1 MLFTIL
7 QNQFMLGKLIES
19 EDTDDF
25 QVIKEQLKEA
35 ISIQNYL
42 LSRGSNDES
51 VNDMVRILQYKLIN
65 Q

>member
-1 MLFTIL
+1 
-7 QNQFMLGKLIES
+7 MLGKLIES

-25 QVIKEQLKEA
+25 QVIKEQLTEA

>member
-25 QVIKEQLKEA
+25 QVIKEQLTEA

>member
-19 EDTDDF
+19 EDTNNL
-25 QVIKEQLKEA
+25 QTINEQLKEA
-35 ISIQNYL
+35 IAIQDYL

-51 VNDMVRILQYKLIN
+51 VNDRIRLLHYKLIN